1 MRHSAKAGAELTVT
15 YIIPLHHLLLDP
27 LNHAGFDIPA
37 DEPMLSVN
45 TCSIF
50 DAAHR
55 SCIV

>member
-50 DAAHR
+50 
-55 SCIV
+55 VL